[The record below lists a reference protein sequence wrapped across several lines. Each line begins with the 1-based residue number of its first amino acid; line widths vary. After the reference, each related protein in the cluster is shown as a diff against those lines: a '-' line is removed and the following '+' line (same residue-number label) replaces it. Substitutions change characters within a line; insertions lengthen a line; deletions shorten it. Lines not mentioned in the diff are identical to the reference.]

1 MRGVALEKAV
11 RLTQHK
17 GLMPAL
23 TPEQR
28 QEVTRWVA
36 DGASLSEVQQRLQS
50 ELNLSMTY
58 MDVRFL
64 VDDLDLT
71 LVEKIEPT
79 VEAPAAGSE
88 AIPPAAEAAPTPAGK
103 VSVSVDTITQPGYSV
118 TGQVIFS
125 DGQTAKWFVDMEGR
139 PGLQASTPGYRPTP
153 ADIQEFQVL
162 LDAEFRKL
170 GY

>member
-1 MRGVALEKAV
+1 
-11 RLTQHK
+11 
-17 GLMPAL
+17 MPAL

-28 QEVTRWVA
+28 QKVTRWVA

-71 LVEKIEPT
+71 LVEKIEPK
-79 VEAPAAGSE
+79 VEAPAASSE
-88 AIPPAAEAAPTPAGK
+88 AIAPAAQAAPSPAGK

-118 TGQVIFS
+118 TGQVTFS

-139 PGLQASTPGYRPTP
+139 PGLQATTPGYRPTP

>member
-1 MRGVALEKAV
+1 
-11 RLTQHK
+11 
-17 GLMPAL
+17 MPAL

-28 QEVTRWVA
+28 QKVTRWVA

-71 LVEKIEPT
+71 LVEKIEPK
-79 VEAPAAGSE
+79 VEAPVAAGSE
-88 AIPPAAEAAPTPAGK
+88 VIAPATEAVPSPAGK
-103 VSVSVDTITQPGYSV
+103 VSVSVDSIAHPGYSV
-118 TGQVIFS
+118 TGQVTFS

-139 PGLQASTPGYRPTP
+139 PGLQATTPGYRPTP

>member
-1 MRGVALEKAV
+1 MRGVSLEKAI

-28 QEVTRWVA
+28 QKVTRWVA

-71 LVEKIEPT
+71 LVEKIEPK

-88 AIPPAAEAAPTPAGK
+88 AIAPATEAVASPAGK
-103 VSVSVDTITQPGYSV
+103 VSVSVDSIAHPGYSV
-118 TGQVIFS
+118 TGQVTFS

-139 PGLQASTPGYRPTP
+139 PGLQATTPGYRPTP